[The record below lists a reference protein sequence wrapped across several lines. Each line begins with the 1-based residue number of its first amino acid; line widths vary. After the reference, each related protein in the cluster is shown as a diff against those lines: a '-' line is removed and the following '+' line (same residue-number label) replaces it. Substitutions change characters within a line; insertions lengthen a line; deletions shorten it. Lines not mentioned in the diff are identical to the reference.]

1 MRAFETVAIVGAS
14 NDRAKFGNISVRAH
28 LAEGY
33 SVYPINPAGGV
44 IEGTSV
50 FKSLGDL
57 PPEVELDRVSMYVPP
72 SVGMKLLDD
81 IASKGCEQLW
91 LNPGTATDELVLK
104 ARELGLNPIQGCSI
118 VDIGRSPS
126 EFGR

>member
-1 MRAFETVAIVGAS
+1 MRAFETIAIVGAS

-44 IEGTSV
+44 IEGEPV

-72 SVGMKLLDD
+72 RVGMKLLDD

-126 EFGR
+126 EFGS